1 MIIDCFTGETL
12 SFQIFNFLHY
22 IMKRKIKRV
31 LLLLL
36 AAALIYG
43 IYYCY
48 TSFPII
54 SGYGAKNL
62 CSCVFVGGRTLS
74 SVQNEELAD
83 FPLSLG
89 KFTVDFKDSSVTGTV
104 FGFAKQK
111 AIYRKGLG
119 CTLVNEISEEELRKQ
134 NFMRPEPPIIKTD
147 TIAWPYG
154 ERVSDSMP
162 QNISKEKLTKAMDDA
177 FADDVPDYK
186 KVTRAVVVLYDGNLI
201 AEKYAPGFNKNSK
214 MLGWSMTKSITSTL
228 IAMLVKEG
236 KLDINKPAPV
246 AEWRSS
252 TDERHAITI
261 KNLLQ
266 QSSGLDFVE
275 DYSKSSDATKMLFQ
289 RKDMAAYT
297 ASRPLKDKPGSV
309 FYYSSGNS
317 NILSRI
323 IRQTLGDKEYY
334 NFIYDSLF
342 YKIGMYSA
350 LQEPDG
356 SGTIVGSSYTWA
368 TARDWA
374 RFGLLFY
381 NNGIWN
387 NESLLPDDWVKEA
400 TTPATSS
407 IQKEYGYQWWLN
419 GVQANNPSQRLF
431 PDVPADMFRASG
443 YGGQGVYIIPS
454 KKLVIVRL
462 GLHDIDDNVLLK
474 EFIEAVN

>member
-1 MIIDCFTGETL
+1 
-12 SFQIFNFLHY
+12 
-22 IMKRKIKRV
+22 MKRKIKRIA
-31 LLLLL
+31 LLILMVAL
-36 AAALIYG
+36 AYG

-62 CSCVFVGGRTLS
+62 CSCVFVAGRTQA
-74 SVQNEELAD
+74 SVQSEELAD
-83 FPLSLG
+83 FPLSLA
-89 KFTVDFKDSSVTGTV
+89 KFIVDFKDSSVTGTV

-111 AIYRKGLG
+111 AIYRYGLG
-119 CTLVNEISEEELRKQ
+119 CTLINEISEAALRKQ
-134 NFMRPEPPIIKTD
+134 NFVRPQPPSLNSD
-147 TIAWPYG
+147 SIAWPYG
-154 ERVSDSMP
+154 ERVLNSIP
-162 QNISKEKLTKAMDDA
+162 LGVNKEKLMQAMEDA
-177 FADDVPDYK
+177 FVDDMPNYK
-186 KVTRAVVVLYDGNLI
+186 KVTRAVVVLYDGKLT

-228 IAMLVKEG
+228 IAMLVKKG

-246 AEWRSS
+246 AEWSNPL
-252 TDERHAITI
+252 DERHAITI

-275 DYSKSSDATKMLFQ
+275 DYTKSSDATKMLFQ

-297 ASRPLKDKPGSV
+297 ASRPLKNIPGSV

-323 IRQTLGDKEYY
+323 IRQTVGNKEYY

-350 LQEPDG
+350 IQEPDG

-387 NESLLPDDWVKEA
+387 NESLLPNDWVKEA

-419 GVQANNPSQRLF
+419 GVQVNNPSQKLF

-443 YGGQGVYIIPS
+443 FGGQGVYIIPS
-454 KKLVIVRL
+454 KKMVIVRL
-462 GLHDIDDNVLLK
+462 GLHNIDDNIFLK
-474 EFIEAVN
+474 SFIEAVN

>member
-1 MIIDCFTGETL
+1 
-12 SFQIFNFLHY
+12 
-22 IMKRKIKRV
+22 MKRIIKRI

-36 AAALIYG
+36 VAALTYG

-48 TSFPII
+48 TGFPII

-62 CSCVFVGGRTLS
+62 CSCVFVGGRS
-74 SVQNEELAD
+74 EASVQAEELSD

-89 KFTVDFKDSSVTGTV
+89 KFTIDYKDSSATGTV
-104 FGFAKQK
+104 WGFAKVK

-119 CTLVNEISEEELRKQ
+119 CTLVNGISEEELRKQ
-134 NFMRPEPPIIKTD
+134 KFIIPQTPVANND
-147 TIAWPYG
+147 SLEWPYG
-154 ERVSDSMP
+154 QRVSDSFP
-162 QNISKEKLTKAMDDA
+162 VAIDKQKLDA
-177 FADDVPDYK
+177 GIDSAFIDNVPDYK
-186 KVTRAVVVLYDGNLI
+186 KMTRAVVVIYDGKLI
-201 AEKYAPGFNKNSK
+201 AEKYASGFNKDSR
-214 MLGWSMTKSITSTL
+214 MQGWSMTKSITSTL

-246 AEWRSS
+246 PEWKEES
-252 TDERHAITI
+252 DPRHPITI

-266 QSSGLDFVE
+266 QSSGLDFLE
-275 DYSKSSDATKMLFQ
+275 DYAKSSDATRMLFQ
-289 RKDMAAYT
+289 SKDMAAYT
-297 ASRPLKDKPGSV
+297 AARPLKDKPGSV

-317 NILSRI
+317 NVLSRI
-323 IRQTLGDKEYY
+323 IRQTVGDDNYY

-350 LQEPDG
+350 LQEPDA

-374 RFGLLFY
+374 KFGLLFY
-381 NNGIWN
+381 NNGNWN
-387 NESLLPDDWVKEA
+387 GENLLPVGWIQEA

-407 IQKEYGYQWWLN
+407 LRKEYGYQWWLN
-419 GVQANNPSQRLF
+419 GVDENNPSQRLF

-454 KKLVIVRL
+454 KKLVVVRL
-462 GLHDIDDNVLLK
+462 GLHDIDDNEFLK
-474 EFIEAVN
+474 PILQAIK